1 MVDEEQATSQ
11 NDAEKASLQAKKIY
25 IKDASFESPNA
36 PAIFTADWTP
46 ALAVDVDH
54 GINALSDDTY
64 DVVLTITARAAV
76 EDTTAFLVEVQQG
89 GIFFIK
95 GHTEDELQRR
105 LNVYC
110 VRTLYP
116 YACAA
121 VDSLLVKGGFPPI
134 HLGPINFDARYQQM
148 LEQVEARNH
157 EEDPG

>member
-1 MVDEEQATSQ
+1 MADEEQTTSQ
-11 NDAEKASLQAKKIY
+11 TDAEKAKLQITKIY

-36 PAIFTADWTP
+36 PAIFTKDWNT

-54 GINALSDDTY
+54 EISMLSDDTY
-64 DVVLTITARAAV
+64 DVVLTISARAEV

-89 GIFFIK
+89 GIFFIT
-95 GHTEDELQRR
+95 GHTEDQLQRR

-110 VRTLYP
+110 LRTLYP

-121 VDSLLVKGGFPPI
+121 VESLLVKGGFPAI

-148 LEQVEARNH
+148 LKQAEARNH
-157 EEDPG
+157 DEKPG

>member
-11 NDAEKASLQAKKIY
+11 DDAEKASLQARKIY

-134 HLGPINFDARYQQM
+134 HLGPINFDARYQQL
-148 LEQVEARNH
+148 LEQVVARNH

>member
-1 MVDEEQATSQ
+1 MADDEQAAPQT
-11 NDAEKASLQAKKIY
+11 DAEKASLQTSKIY

-36 PAIFTADWTP
+36 PAIFTADWNP

-54 GINALSDDTY
+54 EVNALSDDTY
-64 DVVLTITARAAV
+64 DVVLTISARAAAK
-76 EDTTAFLVEVQQG
+76 DTTAFLVEVQQG
-89 GIFFIK
+89 GIFFIT
-95 GHTEDELQRR
+95 GHTEEQLQRR

-110 VRTLYP
+110 LRVLYP

-148 LEQVEARNH
+148 LEQAEARNH
-157 EEDPG
+157 DEEPG